1 MQLDTSLTLSSS
13 SSSLQTS
20 PRSHSVLIPGLP
32 DKLTPK
38 APVPV
43 RLQMLLPSF
52 SWAKEPLYRR
62 LQTEIVQPG
71 EQKALKNGVAFQ
83 CLKEIKVTFYMGR
96 PQG

>member
-1 MQLDTSLTLSSS
+1 MQLDASLTLSSS

-43 RLQMLLPSF
+43 RLQILLPSF
-52 SWAKEPLYRR
+52 SSWAKGPLCRGLY
-62 LQTEIVQPG
+62 
-71 EQKALKNGVAFQ
+71 KLKLDLFG
-83 CLKEIKVTFYMGR
+83 Y
-96 PQG
+96 